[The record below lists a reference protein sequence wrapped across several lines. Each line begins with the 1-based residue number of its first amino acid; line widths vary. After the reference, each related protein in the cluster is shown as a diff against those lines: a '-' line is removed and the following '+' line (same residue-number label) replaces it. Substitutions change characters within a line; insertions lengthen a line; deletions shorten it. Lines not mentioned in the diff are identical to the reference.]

1 MPPVRDELGAFS
13 YIQLEY
19 GYVFLSFRK
28 TRGALL
34 KRKCNYGILSA
45 ENEGRMP
52 YEDIDC

>member
-45 ENEGRMP
+45 ENEGRTP
-52 YEDIDC
+52 YEDIAC

>member
-34 KRKCNYGILSA
+34 KWKSDYGIVLS

-52 YEDIDC
+52 YEDITC